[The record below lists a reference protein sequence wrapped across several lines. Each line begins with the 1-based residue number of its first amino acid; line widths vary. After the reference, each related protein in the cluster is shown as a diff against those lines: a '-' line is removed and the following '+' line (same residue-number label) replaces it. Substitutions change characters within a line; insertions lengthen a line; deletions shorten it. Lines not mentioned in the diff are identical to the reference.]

1 MICPRCSVGEISETT
16 QECLVCGFS
25 RTGGVLVE
33 ASDWNQLDD
42 PVLPA
47 LERQFQ
53 VEGVLRRGTASRIY
67 LARDQVTGRLCSLKV
82 LPLPDDT
89 PDSVVERF
97 RQDAQRAA
105 TLDHPHLVQVHRFG
119 VTDTAL
125 WYAMEYVQGRSLG
138 DLLRTADRM
147 DLKTCLRLVEQIA
160 SALEYGHRRGVTHGN
175 VKPSN
180 VLVDPEGWAR
190 IADFGVNGMFG
201 ALPRR
206 QPELSFE
213 ENYGHVAPEQ
223 FAPEGDT
230 GPAADQYA
238 LAVLAFS
245 CLARRA
251 PFVGE
256 TLDEITRH
264 HREGPTP
271 LLAETRPD
279 LPSHVST
286 VLARAMSR
294 RPDDRFAGV
303 LDFVTAL
310 AGFPV
315 AARAPL
321 ADQTA
326 VVVAA
331 PAPSLAQTALPLE
344 ATPVASPKPAPKPAP
359 AAEPAPEAEPV
370 VAKSAEAKPAE
381 QKPAEKKPAPEVK
394 PVAAAAPEPAPAAE
408 APPTSKPVPQPVPEA
423 AVATAKPAP
432 PPSETERS
440 RPPLLFV
447 ERMPKRRVVKD
458 EDEEEDAVVAAKA
471 PPEPVRDEDDEDE
484 DADKETENREPVL
497 LWRAPRENGA
507 PAEPLASDGDS
518 PDPESEHRSP
528 LLMEQPQTTGA
539 AARAIQRL
547 GRVAGRWRTLP
558 RNTRIG
564 SGAVAALLIAGLV
577 WWRLA
582 ARAPEVRGTDW
593 IGERPP
599 AGLTE
604 SASIPPGT
612 SSAAPR
618 PPSGTTRNP
627 TAGTTTPRPTPA
639 TSTRPATGTGSDSA
653 PAPRPSVP
661 LNDPAHLYIN
671 SNPWGVLYI
680 DDRLIGNVPQ
690 ADVKISPGMHRIRIT
705 RDGFL
710 NYETE
715 IAIEAGET
723 LRLTDIVLQEK
734 PQ

>member
-42 PVLPA
+42 PVLPS

-82 LPLPDDT
+82 LPLPEDT
-89 PDSVVERF
+89 PDEVVERF

-160 SALEYGHRRGVTHGN
+160 SALEYGHRRGVPHGN

-190 IADFGVNGMFG
+190 LADFGVNRVFG

-206 QPELSFE
+206 QPELSCE

-223 FAPEGDT
+223 FGPEGES
-230 GPAADQYA
+230 GPFADQYA

-245 CLARRA
+245 CLARRP

-264 HREGPTP
+264 HREGPAP

-286 VLARAMSR
+286 VLARAMRR
-294 RPDDRFAGV
+294 RPDERFAGV
-303 LDFVTAL
+303 LDFATAL

-315 AARAPL
+315 PAREPV
-321 ADQTA
+321 ADQTGIVSA
-326 VVVAA
+326 AA
-331 PAPSLAQTALPLE
+331 PSTAQTALPLD
-344 ATPVASPKPAPKPAP
+344 ATPVASPKPAPTPEP
-359 AAEPAPEAEPV
+359 AAEPAPKAEPV
-370 VAKSAEAKPAE
+370 VAESAEAEPAEVKPAEVKPAEAKPAL
-381 QKPAEKKPAPEVK
+381 V
-394 PVAAAAPEPAPAAE
+394 AE
-408 APPTSKPVPQPVPEA
+408 APPTPKPVPQPVPEA
-423 AVATAKPAP
+423 AVATAKPAT
-432 PPSETERS
+432 PPSETEKPS

-447 ERMPKRRVVKD
+447 ERMPKRRVEKD
-458 EDEEEDAVVAAKA
+458 EDEEEADAVVAAKA
-471 PPEPVRDEDDEDE
+471 APEPVRDEDDEDE
-484 DADKETENREPVL
+484 DDDKETENREPVL

-507 PAEPLASDGDS
+507 PAEPLAGDGDS
-518 PDPESEHRSP
+518 PDPERDHRSR
-528 LLMEQPQTTGA
+528 LLMEQPQAMVA
-539 AARAIQRL
+539 AARAVQQLRRL
-547 GRVAGRWRTLP
+547 AGRWRTLP

-564 SGAVAALLIAGLV
+564 AGAVAALLVGGLV
-577 WWRLA
+577 WWGLA
-582 ARAPEVRGTDW
+582 AQGPEVRGPDW
-593 IGERPP
+593 VGERPP
-599 AGLTE
+599 AGLTG
-604 SASIPPGT
+604 SASIPPET
-612 SSAAPR
+612 STAEPR
-618 PPSGTTRNP
+618 PSSGTTRNP
-627 TAGTTTPRPTPA
+627 TAGTTTPRTTPA
-639 TSTRPATGTGSDSA
+639 SGTRPATRTGSDSA
-653 PAPRPSVP
+653 PAPQPSVSQ
-661 LNDPAHLYIN
+661 NDPAHLYIN